1 MELNKVWA
9 SKKQDNKRGRENM
22 GVWFSL
28 FKQYDFPILRF
39 NFNFKPLLCF
49 IIFVINLKSGIMNL
63 LERIDQDIKKAMLA
77 REKEKLEALRAV
89 KNALLVQ
96 RTEKGGGSIID
107 EEAEIK
113 ILKRLVK
120 QRKEAAE
127 LYVQQNRKDLAEV
140 EEAQSKVI
148 SGYLPEQLSEDD
160 IRQVVKGLIEQL
172 GASDMKDMG
181 KVMGAATKEL
191 AGKADNKLVSAIVK
205 ELLA

>member
-1 MELNKVWA
+1 
-9 SKKQDNKRGRENM
+9 
-22 GVWFSL
+22 
-28 FKQYDFPILRF
+28 
-39 NFNFKPLLCF
+39 
-49 IIFVINLKSGIMNL
+49 MNL

-96 RTEKGGGSIID
+96 RTEKGAGSIID

-140 EEAQSKVI
+140 EEAQADVI
-148 SGYLPEQLSEDD
+148 SGYLPEQLSEED

-172 GASDMKDMG
+172 GARDMKDMG
-181 KVMGAATKEL
+181 KVMGAASKEL

-205 ELLA
+205 ELLS